1 MQPYLRY
8 WQMKMIN
15 NFSAGSDPREMVL
28 ISSGR
33 QTGKSYYYNKMMMEQ
48 TASYQNIT
56 HATVDDHEWY
66 TVKCNKE
73 TAAWVRQ
80 QNKDMWY
87 EHIDS
92 NWTVYKNMF
101 DLHERIY
108 TMLQLKFG
116 HDRV

>member
-1 MQPYLRY
+1 MNILRNVTEGIHPGE
-8 WQMKMIN
+8 MMI
-15 NFSAGSDPREMVL
+15 FT
-28 ISSGR
+28 SGR
-33 QTGKSYYYNKMMMEQ
+33 RTGKSYYNSMITKQMH
-48 TASYQNIT
+48 SYQDVT

-66 TVKCNKE
+66 TVKCNTE
-73 TAAWVRQ
+73 TATWVRQ
-80 QNKDMWY
+80 QSKNMWH

-101 DLHERIY
+101 DIHERIY

>member
-1 MQPYLRY
+1 MNVLRNVTEGIHPGE
-8 WQMKMIN
+8 MRI
-15 NFSAGSDPREMVL
+15 FSG
-28 ISSGR
+28 GR
-33 QTGKSYYYNKMMMEQ
+33 QTGKSYHNYMSIEQ
-48 TASYQNIT
+48 IYSYRNVA

-66 TVKCNKE
+66 TVKCN
-73 TAAWVRQ
+73 TATATWIRQ

-92 NWTVYKNMF
+92 KWTVYKNMF
-101 DLHERIY
+101 DIHEKIY